1 MNFCVPRFGNGVD
14 RYLILAFFF
23 HVFVDGNASIDKGLL
38 RKHCLENLFTIVF
51 VDSMKVLGLD
61 FFLSDDLNAIKTAQL
76 RNVEENLAAVVLF
89 VLNGIK
95 TEV

>member
-1 MNFCVPRFGNGVD
+1 M
-14 RYLILAFFF
+14 
-23 HVFVDGNASIDKGLL
+23 
-38 RKHCLENLFTIVF
+38 E
-51 VDSMKVLGLD
+51 VLGLD